1 MTATRESVMAALL
14 AKLTGAFA
22 FGAVTR
28 RLVSPETIATPGK
41 PALVL
46 IEHHEEYEQ
55 RPAQPPRRKMSV
67 MAILYIDTGSDPN
80 AIPDAVLNPIQ
91 DAIDAALAPDAPH
104 LGRCTLGGLVDS
116 VVISGSVIKAP
127 GDKTGKGL
135 AIIPIEI
142 TIP

>member
-1 MTATRESVMAALL
+1 MEALF
-14 AKLTGAFA
+14 AKLSGAYA
-22 FGAVTR
+22 FGVATR
-28 RLVSPETIATPGK
+28 RLVSPETIATPGA

-46 IEHHEEYEQ
+46 IVHHEEYEQ
-55 RPAQPPRRKMSV
+55 RPAQPPKRTMTV
-67 MAILYIDTGSDPN
+67 LAVLYIDTGSDPN

-91 DAIDAALAPDAPH
+91 DAIDAALAPDTPGQ
-104 LGRCTLGGLVDS
+104 GRCTLGGLVSS
-116 VVISGSVIKAP
+116 VVIKGQVVKAP